1 MVHRLENYL
10 DRQKKF
16 KKCNRWVNT
25 FKKTKRS
32 EYLYLKEL
40 DLIFFLIFHLKL
52 ENIIKFLNIS
62 QCLIYSISYS
72 CRVYKLIYIIRF
84 KYVSICKS
92 IYTINSTSVR
102 ILPYI
107 PSIYFRVIFYISK
120 PYRII

>member
-1 MVHRLENYL
+1 MVYRLENYL
-10 DRQKKF
+10 DRQK
-16 KKCNRWVNT
+16 CNRRVNT
-25 FKKTKRS
+25 FKKQRGLNTFIKGIRPH
-32 EYLYLKEL
+32 
-40 DLIFFLIFHLKL
+40 FFLIFHLKL

-84 KYVSICKS
+84 KYISICKS